1 MKPLSLILKLC
12 LFIISI
18 LLFSCNDDD
27 SIIYFNSFENSSDL
41 RGWDGLDKSSFADDV
56 PNIFGGKKSVLIS
69 GGCVYPTSKYTIS
82 PRGDDAFIRVECFGK
97 NLSFGGQIVLCLDEE
112 YNTKPSITI
121 ENTSWTHY
129 RSENVFYW
137 PANSSLTI
145 CLNSGGFVGSSMLI
159 DELKI
164 EKAF

>member
-1 MKPLSLILKLC
+1 MPGHFVRRIIVRNGLNFIQKREVNMRPLSLILKLC

-41 RGWDGLDKSSFADDV
+41 RGWDGLDKSSLADDV

-97 NLSFGGQIVLCLDEE
+97 NLSFGGQIV
-112 YNTKPSITI
+112 SRRRIR
-121 ENTSWTHY
+121 H
-129 RSENVFYW
+129 
-137 PANSSLTI
+137 
-145 CLNSGGFVGSSMLI
+145 
-159 DELKI
+159 
-164 EKAF
+164 